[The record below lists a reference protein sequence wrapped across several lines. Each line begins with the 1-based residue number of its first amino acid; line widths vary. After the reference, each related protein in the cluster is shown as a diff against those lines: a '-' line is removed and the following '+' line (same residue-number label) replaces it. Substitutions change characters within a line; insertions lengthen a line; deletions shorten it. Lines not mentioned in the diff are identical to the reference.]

1 MESTNK
7 PTIAQSSDSD
17 KDTNILGN
25 TDISINNIVEDSSR
39 AVVLPKT
46 TDEIF
51 YELLNG
57 VDRID
62 FESIAFNTTYADEI
76 GELNP
81 LVNDENISLDQDEI
95 NEKYAKSAANELL
108 KKLSSF
114 ELTKNHYII
123 ICVEEL
129 IKVAKLNN
137 WGLCKKNGSIYLYNG
152 AFWIEI
158 DKERFQFFLGE
169 VALKMGVEKF
179 KGKIHTFKTELYKQ
193 FMADAFLTTPESNKE
208 DVLINLQ
215 NGTFEIMPA
224 KRGLRCFDQKDF
236 LTHQLSFEYD
246 TSATAPLFQK
256 YLDEVL
262 PDRDKQ
268 KVLAE
273 YMGYI
278 FVKSGLLKLEKVLLL
293 FGTGSN
299 GKSVFFEIISA
310 LLGEENMSNFSL
322 QSLTNDN
329 GYYRAKLKDKLL
341 NYVSELNVD
350 FENSVFKQLASGE
363 PIETRLPYKEPFIL
377 TNYAKLMF
385 NCNELPKEVEHTNAY
400 FRRFLIIKFDVT
412 IPEIDQD
419 KELSNKIIETEL
431 SGIFNWI
438 LAGLDRLL
446 VQNNFSKCDAI
457 DNARSDFEKQ
467 SDSVLLFI
475 IENGLVVSTTKHSL
489 VSELH
494 KMYKIFCIDDGHKFL
509 GKSKF
514 MERLNY
520 LNFHTK
526 RLNVGNVVY
535 LTDDVLKT
543 NK

>member
-1 MESTNK
+1 MESTNIP
-7 PTIAQSSDSD
+7 PTAQNSDSD
-17 KDTNILGN
+17 KDTNILGK
-25 TDISINNIVEDSSR
+25 TDVSGATI
-39 AVVLPKT
+39 LPKT

-51 YELLNG
+51 HELLNG
-57 VDRID
+57 IKRID
-62 FESIAFNTTYADEI
+62 FESLAFNGTYSDKIE
-76 GELNP
+76 ELNP
-81 LVNDENISLDQDEI
+81 LLDNESNSLNQEEKSEKSEKSAL
-95 NEKYAKSAANELL
+95 NEKH

-114 ELTKNHYII
+114 KLTKNHYII

-152 AFWIEI
+152 AYWIELNT
-158 DKERFQFFLGE
+158 ERFQFFLGE

-179 KGKIHTFKTELYKQ
+179 KGKIHTFKSDLYKQ
-193 FMADAFLTTPESNKE
+193 FMADAFLTTPKSNND

-215 NGTFEIMPA
+215 NGTFEIMPS
-224 KRGLRCFDQKDF
+224 KRGLRSFDQKDF
-236 LTHQLSFEYD
+236 LTHQLSFDYD

-278 FVKSGLLKLEKVLLL
+278 FVKPGLLKLEKVLLL
-293 FGTGSN
+293 FGTGAN

-310 LLGEENMSNFSL
+310 LLGEKNMSNFSL
-322 QSLTNDN
+322 QCLTNEN
-329 GYYRAKLKDKLL
+329 GYYRALLKGKLL
-341 NYVSELNVD
+341 NYVSELKVD

-385 NCNELPKEVEHTNAY
+385 NCNELPKEVEQTNAY

-419 KELSNKIIETEL
+419 KQLSKKIIETEL
-431 SGIFNWI
+431 SGVFNWI
-438 LAGLDRLL
+438 LSGLDRLL
-446 VQNNFSKCDAI
+446 TQKNFSKCDAI

-467 SDSVLLFI
+467 SDSVQLFI
-475 IENGLVVSTTKHSL
+475 IENGFVVSTTKSSL
-489 VSELH
+489 ISELH
-494 KMYKIFCIDDGHKFL
+494 KMYKIFCADEGLKPL

-514 MERLNY
+514 IERLNY
-520 LNFHTK
+520 LNFFVK

-535 LTDDVLKT
+535 LTDDIIKA